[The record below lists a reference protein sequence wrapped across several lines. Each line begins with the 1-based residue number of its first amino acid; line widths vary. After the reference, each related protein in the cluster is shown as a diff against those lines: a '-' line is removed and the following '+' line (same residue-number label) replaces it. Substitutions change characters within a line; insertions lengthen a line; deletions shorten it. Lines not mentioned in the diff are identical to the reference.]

1 MKRIIFLLLALV
13 MCLSLCACGG
23 NDAPSTPEAPEATE
37 KTLETKDY
45 VIGTWERNFTTSE
58 DEDVR
63 QVMEVYKGGTGKFF
77 IYTVHNG
84 LEKNGSFEASW
95 EIRDDVLN
103 FTYGGSIDVTLGL
116 ILDISAQPMTLT
128 QVDDSNAIFVKVE

>member
-1 MKRIIFLLLALV
+1 MRMKKIVSLLLFFV
-13 MCLSLCACGG
+13 FCLSVCACSSEG
-23 NDAPSTPEAPEATE
+23 NNTQAPDATE
-37 KTLETKDY
+37 ETLETKDY

-58 DEDVR
+58 DEYVR